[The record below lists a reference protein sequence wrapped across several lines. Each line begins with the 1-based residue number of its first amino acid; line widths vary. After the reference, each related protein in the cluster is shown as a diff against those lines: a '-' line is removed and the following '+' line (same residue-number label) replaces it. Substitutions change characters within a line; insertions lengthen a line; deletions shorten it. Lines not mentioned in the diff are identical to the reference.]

1 MEMRQ
6 ATSLEEEVR
15 KTLELIRP
23 AIQADGG
30 DIQLEAVEGGR
41 VVVTLS
47 GTCESCP
54 ISPVT
59 LKSGV
64 ERLLHE
70 RVPGVTEV
78 VALEA

>member
-1 MEMRQ
+1 MEQ
-6 ATSLEEEVR
+6 TTSLEEEVR

-30 DIQLEAVEGGR
+30 DIKLEAVEDGR